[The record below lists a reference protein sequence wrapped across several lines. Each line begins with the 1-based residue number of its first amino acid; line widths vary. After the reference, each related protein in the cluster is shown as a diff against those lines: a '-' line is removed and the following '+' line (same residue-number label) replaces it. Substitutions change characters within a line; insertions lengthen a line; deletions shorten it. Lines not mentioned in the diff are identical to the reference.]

1 MLCELILWNLL
12 DKCQLNLFLNLHS
25 LPVINDENSHN
36 KKLII
41 KNRNIVKQK
50 IELVLG
56 EEGGQQSIDNA
67 RAILHSKLQK
77 LRNKIDSKHCPLCD
91 NWAKMTYDCAPLSNK
106 AGR

>member
-1 MLCELILWNLL
+1 M
-12 DKCQLNLFLNLHS
+12 
-25 LPVINDENSHN
+25 PVINDENSHD

-77 LRNKIDSKHCPLCD
+77 LRNKIDSKHCLLCD
-91 NWAKMTYDCAPLSNK
+91 NWAKMTCDCAPLSNK
-106 AGR
+106 AGRWTFA